1 MDKKFLKYNL
11 FVSLG
16 EDCACTS
23 YLRDCKLQFASF
35 PFDWLTHASF
45 EKRIE
50 LVCNNFKDFLNFNDL
65 YTTILLQ
72 EFRLMKAIRMLRQN
86 MTGELKDFIEKLRL
100 QKKSC
105 LSGSAEIKNS
115 LTNS

>member
-65 YTTILLQ
+65 YNL
-72 EFRLMKAIRMLRQN
+72 N
-86 MTGELKDFIEKLRL
+86 
-100 QKKSC
+100 
-105 LSGSAEIKNS
+105 
-115 LTNS
+115 